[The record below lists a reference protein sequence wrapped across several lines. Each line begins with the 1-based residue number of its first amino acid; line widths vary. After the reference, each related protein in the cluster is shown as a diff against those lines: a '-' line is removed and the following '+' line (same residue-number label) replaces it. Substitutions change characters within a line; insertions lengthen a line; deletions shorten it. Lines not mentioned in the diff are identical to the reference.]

1 MKSIRS
7 AKVQAVR
14 ADTKLR
20 KLLDTA
26 TVDSFQ
32 NFAAKL
38 GIGSDNLNT
47 AATYGFN
54 PVTRQRTLLEWIH
67 RGTWLG
73 GVAIDIVADDMT
85 RAGVELQGRL
95 KPDAMKRMETRIT
108 SLGVWN
114 QLNRVV
120 RWARLY
126 GGCLGVLLIDGQDV
140 STSLRPERIGKDQ
153 FKGILP
159 LDRWM
164 CEPMLNNMIED
175 FGPHL
180 GLPKYYYVTSHAP
193 AFTGKKIH
201 YSRCI
206 RLIGVELPYTQA
218 MIENFWGLSVI
229 ERLYDRMVAFDSA
242 TTGAAQLVH
251 KAYLRTYKI
260 ENFREIVSTG
270 GEASLRGLMNTIDM
284 MRRFQ
289 MAEGMTLMDKN
300 DEFEGTV
307 SNPFSGLSDALIQF
321 GQQLG
326 GALQIP
332 LVRLFGQ
339 SPAGMNSTGESD
351 LRMYYDG
358 ILQQQVSTLLTGV
371 TTVYRAAALSEG
383 IKLSDDFGIKFRNL
397 WQMQDKEKAE
407 IAASATSTVQQAEEA
422 GLVTRK
428 TALMELKQS
437 SNVTGIWSNISDE
450 DISEAESDGPPLPL
464 EIEVQQLK
472 TEATERAAQ
481 AKADSEGDEEDA
493 SPAGKRKAKDAEVAE
508 CFGCGR
514 LLKNTFRFPVQT
526 SSGKRVIVGPECN
539 APIKAAGAQ
548 GWKSPKGEILYNHI
562 VIRDNATRLAWYH
575 DLQVVIEN
583 PAGTHR
589 RGYGFD
595 AILPADY
602 GYIRRSEGADGDEL
616 DCFVGPSPES
626 PHVFVIDQKNLSTG
640 NFDEHKVMLGY
651 YTRECAI
658 EDYVLAH
665 TDGKGPARMMKVS
678 AVDVGEFK
686 QWLTKG
692 DATKPFGMQLV
703 NGGVQ

>member
-140 STSLRPERIGKDQ
+140 STPLRPERIGKDQ

-164 CEPMLNNMIED
+164 CEPMLNNMVED

-407 IAASATSTVQQAEEA
+407 IGQSVTTTVQQAEEA

-481 AKADSEGDEEDA
+481 AKADSEGNEEDA
-493 SPAGKRKAKDAEVAE
+493 LPAGKRKVKSKDKCIHVK
-508 CFGCGR
+508 
-514 LLKNTFRFPVQT
+514 LKDSPAT
-526 SSGKRVIVGPECN
+526 S
-539 APIKAAGAQ
+539 
-548 GWKSPKGEILYNHI
+548 
-562 VIRDNATRLAWYH
+562 LAWHH
-575 DLQVVIEN
+575 DIQVVIEN
-583 PAGTHR
+583 SAGTHR

-640 NFDEHKVMLGY
+640 NFDEHKIMLGY

-665 TDGKGPARMMKVS
+665 ADGKGPSRMMKVS

-692 DATKPFGMQLV
+692 DATKPFGLQLV
-703 NGGVQ
+703 NGGIQ